1 MNMNIEEQ
9 LYNITRRKTYI
20 NIDDQLF
27 DKISKPVFNRVS
39 DDTWTQVE
47 IPVGDVVWSQ
57 LYDNIASTL
66 YDYEY

>member
-1 MNMNIEEQ
+1 MNMNIEGQ
-9 LYNITRRKTYI
+9 LYDITRRRIYI

-47 IPVGDVVWSQ
+47 IPIGDVVWSQ

-66 YDYEY
+66 YEYKY